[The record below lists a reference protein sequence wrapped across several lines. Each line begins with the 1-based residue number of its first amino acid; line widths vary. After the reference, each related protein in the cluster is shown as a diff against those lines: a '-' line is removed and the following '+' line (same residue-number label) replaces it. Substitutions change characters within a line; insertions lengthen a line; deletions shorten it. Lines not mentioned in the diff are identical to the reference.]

1 MKTFITFFA
10 CIIFSI
16 VTMAQTPAVTIT
28 PGTITNTTVQTSFA
42 KNATC
47 TSYYILMSTA
57 TEMAQW
63 ATMFGVPVD
72 TLVKQWGIHCY
83 ADTSYT
89 WTAMAPSTEYTI
101 YALPADAGNVFYP
114 MQTALATTLTG
125 GGTGLSTVTVEVFDI
140 TSTSARVVVTPNAET
155 AVFYDGLIRKSYADS
170 IGMDSCIAIIKT
182 SPYPLYSTDN
192 WVWSSLE
199 SNTTFYAIG
208 IGKNAN
214 DEWGDSTVVEFT
226 TITSGLAEMNSTDL
240 FSIYP
245 MPCNGKFIVDVN
257 GFNTGELQLLDMNGR
272 LIYSEKISAAHTEI
286 NAEVLNNGCYIIRV
300 VSESGVGSG
309 KLIIEK

>member
-28 PGTITNTTVQTSFA
+28 PGTITDTNVQASFA

-226 TITSGLAEMNSTDL
+226 TLTSGFAEMNSSDM

-245 MPCNGKFIVDVN
+245 MPCNGKFNVDVN

-309 KLIIEK
+309 KLIIE

>member
-28 PGTITNTTVQTSFA
+28 PGTITDTNVQASFA

-125 GGTGLSTVTVEVFDI
+125 GGTGLSTVTVDVFDI
-140 TSTSARVVVTPNAET
+140 TSTSARVVVAPNAET

-226 TITSGLAEMNSTDL
+226 TLTSGFAEMNSSEM

-245 MPCNGKFIVDVN
+245 MPCNGKFNVDVN

-309 KLIIEK
+309 KLIIE